1 MRKLLSVIILL
12 LCTVA
17 PIVGVLLYEKFR
29 TKDLT
34 AEILARAPEKG
45 NFLPRLLT
53 FPVGE
58 PVTIRI
64 RNVDTVTHGFAIP
77 ALKVD
82 GGKILAGHS
91 TIVEFTPTRVG
102 KFDFYCTSWC
112 SEDHMQMRGI
122 IEIVEKSATPATP

>member
-91 TIVEFTPTRVG
+91 TIVEFTPTQVG

-112 SEDHMQMRGI
+112 SEYHMQMRGV
-122 IEIVEKSATPATP
+122 IEIVEKSP